1 MQETSGTVATDSSGK
16 TPTIISLSTYNSTP
30 GTNITLTGSGFTG
43 TTSVLFGATSASFT
57 FVSDTSLTVTVPSVS
72 PGNYLISATNS
83 YGTGGANKGTYASSG
98 ITYGVTGPL
107 SGGKAITSTGSNA
120 AMTASDSELPL
131 GSTARTIEFWV
142 KTTSTNY
149 GCCFWGYGNHSTPN
163 SNWLVLNSATV
174 LAWSIYGTNGAFPTL
189 SSAINGGTWHHIAVT
204 YSAGASIAA
213 LYVDGVS
220 IGNSTSQTVPNIT
233 SAGASGLIIGWGTQG
248 VVAGSYAHFAVYPTV
263 LSSGTISSH
272 YSAASESAYEAL
284 VLASAPVVYY
294 EMQETSGTLA
304 TDSKSQFTVLNNPPT
319 VTGISPSTGP
329 NGGGTSVV
337 ITGTSFSGVSGVAF
351 GSNAA
356 SSYVVNS
363 TTQITAVTPAGT
375 STVHTTVTT
384 GSGTS
389 STSSA
394 DQFTYYP
401 PSVTG
406 ISPSTGPAGQVVIV
420 SGHYFTSGMTVMF
433 GATNAS
439 SQTFNSSAQFTATA
453 PSGTG
458 TVDIT
463 VGGSA
468 TLSADQF
475 TYSNIP
481 SISSVSPNVGP
492 NAGGTSVLITGS
504 KFTGVVSVYF
514 GSTSAASYIFNSDT
528 SITAVSP
535 AGTTG
540 TVDITVTNATGTN
553 GTSSLDYFTYYPPP
567 TVTGLSL
574 SYGISG
580 TVIVITGTQFTGMS
594 GVKFGSASVTSPTLN
609 SSIQI
614 TATAPTNSA
623 GTYDITITTPGG
635 ISAISSADQFTYV
648 TTPNCYR
655 TVPNK
660 WNNWN
665 FNY

>member
-1 MQETSGTVATDSSGK
+1 
-16 TPTIISLSTYNSTP
+16 
-30 GTNITLTGSGFTG
+30 
-43 TTSVLFGATSASFT
+43 
-57 FVSDTSLTVTVPSVS
+57 
-72 PGNYLISATNS
+72 
-83 YGTGGANKGTYASSG
+83 
-98 ITYGVTGPL
+98 
-107 SGGKAITSTGSNA
+107 
-120 AMTASDSELPL
+120 
-131 GSTARTIEFWV
+131 
-142 KTTSTNY
+142 
-149 GCCFWGYGNHSTPN
+149 
-163 SNWLVLNSATV
+163 
-174 LAWSIYGTNGAFPTL
+174 
-189 SSAINGGTWHHIAVT
+189 
-204 YSAGASIAA
+204 
-213 LYVDGVS
+213 
-220 IGNSTSQTVPNIT
+220 
-233 SAGASGLIIGWGTQG
+233 
-248 VVAGSYAHFAVYPTV
+248 
-263 LSSGTISSH
+263 
-272 YSAASESAYEAL
+272 
-284 VLASAPVVYY
+284 
-294 EMQETSGTLA
+294 
-304 TDSKSQFTVLNNPPT
+304 
-319 VTGISPSTGP
+319 
-329 NGGGTSVV
+329 
-337 ITGTSFSGVSGVAF
+337 
-351 GSNAA
+351 
-356 SSYVVNS
+356 
-363 TTQITAVTPAGT
+363 
-375 STVHTTVTT
+375 
-384 GSGTS
+384 
-389 STSSA
+389 
-394 DQFTYYP
+394 
-401 PSVTG
+401 
-406 ISPSTGPAGQVVIV
+406 
-420 SGHYFTSGMTVMF
+420 MF

-648 TTPNCYR
+648 TTP
-655 TVPNK
+655 TVTGLSPTNGTTGTSITLTGTAFQGITSVK
-660 WNNWN
+660 INSVSASFTVNSTTSITVTAPTN
-665 FNY
+665 STGTYHTTVSKCIRYFYNISYSSIYLCPSTSRLPRQCFNS